1 MAISGLQTI
10 NIGLPNESVGSDS
23 LYTAFTKTQTNFTT
37 LASCASP
44 YNTFI
49 ANTGIALTA
58 NSAQGSLSIL
68 NTGVTSITAGTGIT
82 VNQANGSVTISSTGG
97 NGGSGTVT
105 SVGLAAVS
113 SSRLVVTN
121 TPIVSSGT
129 ISII

>member
-23 LYTAFTKTQTNFTT
+23 LFVAFNKTQNNFST

-58 NSAQGSLSIL
+58 NASQGRLDIL
-68 NTGVTSITAGTGIT
+68 NLI
-82 VNQANGSVTISSTGG
+82 NFKK
-97 NGGSGTVT
+97 
-105 SVGLAAVS
+105 
-113 SSRLVVTN
+113 
-121 TPIVSSGT
+121 
-129 ISII
+129 